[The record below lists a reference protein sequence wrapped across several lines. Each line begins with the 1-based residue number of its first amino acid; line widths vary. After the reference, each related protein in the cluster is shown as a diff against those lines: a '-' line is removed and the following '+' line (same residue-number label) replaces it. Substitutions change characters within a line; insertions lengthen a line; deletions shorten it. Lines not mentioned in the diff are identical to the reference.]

1 MMEPANI
8 TQHYD
13 KMIFMGK
20 EMLIADNSEETYFHF
35 QKRYLTVF
43 VRYLEDFIKNRS
55 LSASRINKTR
65 GKIRLTQ

>member
-1 MMEPANI
+1 MANT

-20 EMLIADNSEETYFHF
+20 EILIADNSEETYFHF
-35 QKRYLTVF
+35 QKGYLSEF
-43 VRYLEDFIKNRS
+43 LWNLEDFIKNRS
-55 LSASRINKTR
+55 LLVSQINRTR